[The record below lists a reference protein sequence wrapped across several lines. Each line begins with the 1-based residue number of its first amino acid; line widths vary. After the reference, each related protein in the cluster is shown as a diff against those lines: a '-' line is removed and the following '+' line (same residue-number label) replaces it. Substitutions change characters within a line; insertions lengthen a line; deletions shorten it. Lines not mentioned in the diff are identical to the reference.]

1 MWRHRLETSGRK
13 MDKPQITRR
22 GVLTTMV
29 GLTVASGLAGY
40 GLRPKRELVG
50 LPEIEAY
57 NSSLIATG
65 EIKNFDLTARLTQV
79 DLGGT
84 IAQSWTYGNL
94 LPGKIIRVNKGDR
107 VKVAFNNELP
117 VSTSV
122 HWHGL
127 AIRNDM
133 DGVPGVTTPEVA
145 PGESFNFD
153 FITPDAGTH
162 WFHPHSGTQLDRGL
176 YAPFIVDDPA
186 EKTKYEREWILILD
200 DWSDGIGKN
209 PDEILAELKKGDG
222 TQSGGMDHMDM
233 GGMGGMDSG
242 DVTYLM
248 YLINGRPSNDP
259 EIFLAKPGE
268 RIRLRIINAAA
279 DTIFDCALA
288 QHTMEV
294 THTDG
299 YPVRP
304 FKTALLQIGMGERYD
319 VIVTVKDGVF
329 PFVAQAVGKNLMARA
344 LIRTGS
350 GRAPAANF
358 NPSELNAIP
367 LSVQSLEA
375 TQEVRLPAKRPDRIQ
390 NLVLTGSMSP
400 YVWKINGRTYADTE
414 PLTISLN
421 EMGRLRIRNMT
432 MMPHPMHLHGH
443 TFQLGSAG
451 GSGARKDTVL
461 VPPMGGIDV
470 DFAAT
475 NPGRW
480 MIHCHN
486 AYHAEAGMMTRLD
499 YTA

>member
-1 MWRHRLETSGRK
+1 
-13 MDKPQITRR
+13 MDKAQITRR
-22 GVLTTMV
+22 KVLTAAV
-29 GLTVASGLAGY
+29 GLTVASGLAGF
-40 GLRPKRELVG
+40 GLRPKREFLG
-50 LPEIEAY
+50 LPAIEAY
-57 NSSLIATG
+57 NSSLVATG
-65 EIKNFDLTARLTQV
+65 KIKSFDLTARLTQV

-84 IAQSWTYGNL
+84 LAQTWTYGDV

-107 VKVAFNNELP
+107 VTVAFNNELP

-133 DGVPGVTTPEVA
+133 DGVPGVTTPEVP
-145 PGESFNFD
+145 PGGSFNFD

-186 EKTKYEREWILILD
+186 EKTQYEREWILILD
-200 DWSDGIGKN
+200 DWSDGVGKN
-209 PDEILAELKKGDG
+209 PDEILAELMKGGG
-222 TQSGGMDHMDM
+222 TDM
-233 GGMGGMDSG
+233 GGMNMGGMNMGGMNMGGMDGG
-242 DVTYLM
+242 DVTYPM

-299 YPVRP
+299 YPVKP
-304 FKTALLQIGMGERYD
+304 HKTALLQIGMGERYD
-319 VIVTVKDGVF
+319 VIVKLKDGVF
-329 PFVAQAVGKNLMARA
+329 PLVAQAVGKTAMVRA

-350 GRAPAANF
+350 GRTPQANF
-358 NPSELNAIP
+358 KPSELNAMP
-367 LSVQSLEA
+367 LSAQSLVA
-375 TQEVRLPAKRPDRIQ
+375 TDEVRLPALRPDRIQ
-390 NLVLTGSMSP
+390 NLVLTGSMNP
-400 YVWKINGRTYADTE
+400 YVWKINGRTYADVE
-414 PLTISLN
+414 PLTIGLN
-421 EMGRLRIRNMT
+421 ESGRLRIRNMS

-451 GSGARKDTVL
+451 SSGARKDTVL
-461 VPPMGGIDV
+461 VPPMGQIDV

-499 YTA
+499 YIA

>member
-1 MWRHRLETSGRK
+1 
-13 MDKPQITRR
+13 MDRAQITRR
-22 GVLTTMV
+22 GVLTAAV
-29 GLTVASGLAGY
+29 GITVATGLAGF
-40 GLRPKRELVG
+40 GLRPKRELLG
-50 LPEIEAY
+50 LPAIEAY
-57 NSSLIATG
+57 NSSLVSTG
-65 EIKNFDLTARLTQV
+65 KIKSFDLSARLTQV

-84 IAQSWTYGNL
+84 LAQTWTYGDL

-107 VKVAFNNELP
+107 VKIAFNNELP
-117 VSTSV
+117 VPTSV

-133 DGVPGVTTPEVA
+133 DGVPGVTTPEVP
-145 PGESFNFD
+145 PGRSFNFD

-186 EKTKYEREWILILD
+186 EKTQYQREWILILD
-200 DWSDGIGKN
+200 DWSDGVGKN
-209 PDEILAELKKGDG
+209 PDEILAELMEGDG
-222 TQSGGMDHMDM
+222 TGMGGMDM
-233 GGMGGMDSG
+233 GGMGMGGMGMGGMDGG
-242 DVTYLM
+242 DVTYPM

-259 EIFLAKPGE
+259 EIFRAKPGE

-299 YPVRP
+299 YPVKP
-304 FKTALLQIGMGERYD
+304 LKTALLQIGMGERYD
-319 VIVTVKDGVF
+319 VIVKLKDGVF
-329 PFVAQAVGKNLMARA
+329 PLVAQAVGKSAMVRA

-350 GRAPAANF
+350 GRAPQANF
-358 NPSELNAIP
+358 KPSELNAIP
-367 LSVQSLEA
+367 LSAQSLEA
-375 TQEVRLPAKRPDRIQ
+375 TDEVRLPAKRPDRIQ
-390 NLVLTGSMSP
+390 NLVLTGSMNP

-414 PLTISLN
+414 PLTIGLN
-421 EMGRLRIRNMT
+421 ETGRLRIRNMS

-451 GSGARKDTVL
+451 SSGARKDTVL
-461 VPPMGGIDV
+461 VPPMAQFDV

-475 NPGRW
+475 NPGQW

-499 YTA
+499 YSA

>member
-1 MWRHRLETSGRK
+1 
-13 MDKPQITRR
+13 MDRVQITRR
-22 GVLTTMV
+22 GVLNSLA
-29 GLTVASGLAGY
+29 GLTVVSGLAGF
-40 GLRPKRELVG
+40 GLLSKREYLG
-50 LPEIEAY
+50 LSEIEAY
-57 NSSLIATG
+57 NSSLLATG
-65 EIKNFDLTARLTQV
+65 KIKNFDVSARPTQI

-84 IAQSWTYGNL
+84 IAQSWTYGDL

-107 VKVAFNNELP
+107 VQVTFNNQLP

-145 PGESFNFD
+145 SRASFNFD
-153 FITPDAGTH
+153 FITPDAGTY

-186 EKTKYEREWILILD
+186 EKTEYEREWILILD
-200 DWSDGIGKN
+200 DWSDGVGRN

-222 TQSGGMDHMDM
+222 VESGGMEHMD
-233 GGMGGMDSG
+233 GMGGMDMG
-242 DVTYLM
+242 DVTYPM

-268 RIRLRIINAAA
+268 RIRFRIINAAA
-279 DTIFDCALA
+279 DTIFDCAFA
-288 QHTMEV
+288 QHMMEV

-299 YPVRP
+299 FPVKP
-304 FKTALLQIGMGERYD
+304 LTTALLQIGMGERYD
-319 VIVTVKDGVF
+319 VIVTLKDGVF
-329 PFVAQAVGKNLMARA
+329 PFVAQAVGKTAMARA
-344 LIRTGS
+344 FIRTGS
-350 GRAPAANF
+350 GRAPLANF

-375 TQEVRLPAKRPDRIQ
+375 VQEVRLPARAPDRIQ
-390 NLVLTGSMSP
+390 NLVLTGSMKP
-400 YVWKINGRTYADTE
+400 YIWKINGRTYADTE
-414 PLTISLN
+414 PLTISMN
-421 EMGRLRIRNMT
+421 EAGRLRIRNMG

-451 GSGARKDTVL
+451 GPGARKDTVL
-461 VPPMGGIDV
+461 VPPMGQIDV
-470 DFAAT
+470 DFAAI